1 MAGSS
6 NKDDKIPLIRLTAIQ
21 YVIALILVILVSGL
35 WRLQVLGAQNY
46 RALAQ
51 ANRIR
56 KVPILAPRGKIYDRY
71 GRLIVDNYPSV
82 TCFLVPEQ
90 AHDLEAD
97 IPLIAE
103 GLHMQPDQLRAVLK
117 RYQHQPKYQ
126 PIPLLQDITPNEQ
139 AFIAAHANELPEL
152 ETIEEERRLY
162 PSNGF
167 LAHVLGY
174 VGEVSED
181 MLDDPRYAFYQPGD
195 VVGRSG
201 VEESYDSILRGQDGS
216 RDVIVDSRGRQLG
229 ALGIE
234 PAIPGK
240 SLRLT
245 IDLDIQKAAEEAMGP
260 REGAIVAIDPRTGEV
275 LAMVSRP
282 TFDPNQFTSGI
293 HRKEWDALITNPEHP
308 LMNKAIQA
316 QLAPGSTFK
325 ILEAIAG
332 LQEGIAQNLKVDC
345 HGGAVF
351 YGRYFKC
358 WISARHEGHGI
369 TDVSK
374 GIYQSCDVFF
384 YTLAE
389 KLGIDKIA
397 YWGHKF
403 GLGEKTGIDLPNE
416 ASGTMP
422 SPEWKM
428 RNYHQKW
435 FPGETISVGIG
446 QGALAVT
453 PIQLI
458 RAIAGVGTGG
468 VMKRPHV
475 VFPSEIPANQ
485 KEYYQNRFPGSGDQ
499 TIHIDPANWQ
509 IVTDAMA
516 QVTTFAGTAGMAHL
530 DGIDFAGK
538 TGSAQ
543 IVSNAY
549 KASVG
554 GGKKLND
561 TAWFVGMSPRRNPE
575 IAVVVLWQHGS
586 EGYLSARLAARVIEA
601 YVNKQRREANNLP
614 EVATT
619 AKPEQ
624 SKAPSVL
631 PDAQTDKTSP
641 ASGGKQKTIGSLHA
655 IPSVHL
661 RAHPSLTEPATTEMA
676 ALWTGPEY
684 GPRNAAGKPIPR
696 RIAALFPMPA
706 GTALHAGTFLLPLER
721 SAPAIRRSRRNAA
734 GPSSHRLRQSRS
746 RTGM

>member
-1 MAGSS
+1 MSG
-6 NKDDKIPLIRLTAIQ
+6 NYDKDEKIPAFKLTAMQ
-21 YVIALILVILVSGL
+21 YVIAIILVILVSGL

-56 KVPILAPRGKIYDRY
+56 KVPILAPRGKIYDRD
-71 GRLIVDNYPSV
+71 GRLLVDNYPSV
-82 TCFLVPEQ
+82 TCFLVPDQ

-103 GLHMQPDQLRAVLK
+103 GLHMQPDQLRATLL
-117 RYQHQPKYQ
+117 RYKHQPKYQ
-126 PIPLLQDITPNEQ
+126 PIPLQQDIAPDEQ
-139 AFIAAHANELPEL
+139 AFIAAHNNELPEL
-152 ETIEEERRLY
+152 ETIEEQRRLY

-167 LAHVLGY
+167 AAHLIGY
-174 VGEVSED
+174 VGEVSEE

-201 VEESYDSILRGQDGS
+201 VEESYDPILRGQDGS
-216 RDVIVDSRGRQLG
+216 RDVVVDSHGRELG

-234 PAIPGK
+234 PAVPGK
-240 SLRLT
+240 SLKLT
-245 IDLDIQKAAEEAMGP
+245 IDLDVQKAAEEALGS
-260 REGAIVAIDPRTGEV
+260 REGAIVAIDPRTGDV

-282 TFDPNQFTSGI
+282 TFDPNQFAIRI

-325 ILEAIAG
+325 LLEAIAG
-332 LQEGIAQNLKVDC
+332 LQEGIAENLKVDC
-345 HGGAVF
+345 HGGATF

-358 WISARHEGHGI
+358 WIAARHQSHGI
-369 TDVSK
+369 TDISK
-374 GIYQSCDVFF
+374 GIFQSCDVYF

-397 YWGHKF
+397 AWGHKF

-416 ASGTMP
+416 AAGIMP

-435 FPGETISVGIG
+435 FAGETISVGIG

-458 RAIAGVGTGG
+458 RAVGGLASGG
-468 VMKRPHV
+468 VLKRPHV
-475 VFPSEIPANQ
+475 VFPDEVPANL
-485 KEYYQNRFPGSGDQ
+485 KDYYQEQFPGSGNQ
-499 TIHIDPANWQ
+499 TIPISPANWE

-516 QVTTFAGTAGMAHL
+516 KVLTFAGTAGMAQL
-530 DGIDFAGK
+530 NGIDFAGK
-538 TGSAQ
+538 TGTAQ

-554 GGKKLND
+554 GGHKLSD
-561 TAWFVGMSPRRNPE
+561 TAWFVGVTPRRNPE
-575 IAVVVLWQHGS
+575 IAVVVLWQNGS
-586 EGYLSARLAARVIEA
+586 EGYFSARLAAHVVAA
-601 YVNKQRREANNLP
+601 YVDKQRRKANNLP
-614 EVATT
+614 LVATGT
-619 AKPEQ
+619 KP
-624 SKAPSVL
+624 AP
-631 PDAQTDKTSP
+631 KTQ
-641 ASGGKQKTIGSLHA
+641 AS
-655 IPSVHL
+655 
-661 RAHPSLTEPATTEMA
+661 AHPPGQPQTEMA
-676 ALWTGPEY
+676 ALWTAPAGAPNPYAGLKPVPASIASKFPLGP
-684 GPRNAAGKPIPR
+684 GKNLRAGSFAFTSQNAASG
-696 RIAALFPMPA
+696 
-706 GTALHAGTFLLPLER
+706 GQE
-721 SAPAIRRSRRNAA
+721 
-734 GPSSHRLRQSRS
+734 
-746 RTGM
+746 

>member
-1 MAGSS
+1 MAGTY
-6 NKDDKIPLIRLTAIQ
+6 NKDERIPSIKLTAMQ

-46 RALAQ
+46 RALAE

-56 KVPILAPRGKIYDRY
+56 KVPILAPRGKLYDRD
-71 GRLIVDNYPSV
+71 GRLLVDNYPSV

-90 AHDLEAD
+90 ARNLQGDV
-97 IPLIAE
+97 PLIAQ
-103 GLHMQPDQLRAVLK
+103 GLHMQPDQLQAILL
-117 RYQHQPKYQ
+117 RYRRQPKYQ
-126 PIPLLQDITPNEQ
+126 PIPLQQDITPDEQ

-152 ETIEEERRLY
+152 ETIEEQRRLY

-167 LAHVLGY
+167 AAHLIGY

-201 VEESYDSILRGQDGS
+201 VEESYDPILRGQDGS
-216 RDVIVDSRGRQLG
+216 RDVIVDSHGRELG

-234 PAIPGK
+234 PAKPGK
-240 SLRLT
+240 SIKLT
-245 IDLDIQKAAEEAMGP
+245 IDLDVQEAAEEALGA
-260 REGAIVAIDPRTGEV
+260 RQGAIVAIDPRTGEV
-275 LAMVSRP
+275 LAMVSHP
-282 TFDPNQFTSGI
+282 TFDPNQFAIRI
-293 HRKEWDALITNPEHP
+293 HRDEWNKLITDPDHP

-325 ILEAIAG
+325 IIEAIAG
-332 LQEGIAQNLKVDC
+332 LQEGIAETLKVDC

-358 WISARHEGHGI
+358 WISARHQSHGI
-369 TDVSK
+369 TEIGK

-389 KLGIDKIA
+389 KMGIDMIA
-397 YWGHKF
+397 KWAHMF
-403 GLGEKTGIDLPNE
+403 GLGQKTGIDLPNE
-416 ASGTMP
+416 AAGIVP

-435 FPGETISVGIG
+435 FAGETISVGIG

-458 RAIAGVGTGG
+458 RAIAGIGSGG
-468 VMKRPHV
+468 VLKRPHV
-475 VFPSEIPANQ
+475 VFPNEVPADL
-485 KEYYQNRFPGSGDQ
+485 KDYYQDRFPGSGDQ
-499 TIHIDPANWQ
+499 VVHIDPANWQ

-516 QVTTFAGTAGMAHL
+516 QVVSFAGTAGFAHL

-554 GGKKLND
+554 GGAKLND

-575 IAVVVLWQHGS
+575 IAVVVMWQNGS
-586 EGYLSARLAARVIEA
+586 EGYFSARLAARVIEA
-601 YVNKQRREANNLP
+601 YVNKERRRDNNLMQ
-614 EVATT
+614 VA
-619 AKPEQ
+619 AKNNPDANKPASTVPVTEKDK
-624 SKAPSVL
+624 SAPST
-631 PDAQTDKTSP
+631 AT
-641 ASGGKQKTIGSLHA
+641 KQKTVGNLQR
-655 IPSVHL
+655 PRL
-661 RAHPSLTEPATTEMA
+661 ATGPPTEMA
-676 ALWTGPEY
+676 ALWTASVAHPED
-684 GPRNAAGKPIPR
+684 PDAKQLPA
-696 RIAALFPMPA
+696 RIAAAFSLTK
-706 GTALHAGTFLLPLER
+706 GTTLQAGTFLLP
-721 SAPAIRRSRRNAA
+721 PPP
-734 GPSSHRLRQSRS
+734 PSP
-746 RTGM
+746 TGGFK

>member
-1 MAGSS
+1 MAGTY
-6 NKDDKIPLIRLTAIQ
+6 NKDDRIPSFKLTVMQ
-21 YVIALILVILVSGL
+21 YVIAAILVILVSGL

-46 RALAQ
+46 RALAE

-56 KVPILAPRGKIYDRY
+56 KVPILAPRGKIYDRD
-71 GRLIVDNYPSV
+71 GRLLVDNYPSV

-90 AHDLEAD
+90 ARNLDVDL
-97 IPLIAE
+97 PLIAN
-103 GLHMQPDQLRAVLK
+103 GLHMQVDQLQAILL
-117 RYQHQPKYQ
+117 RYRHQPKYQ
-126 PIPLLQDITPNEQ
+126 PIPLQQDITPDEQ

-167 LAHVLGY
+167 AAHLIGY

-201 VEESYDSILRGQDGS
+201 VEESYDPMLRGQDGS
-216 RDVIVDSRGRQLG
+216 RDVIVDSHGRELG

-234 PAIPGK
+234 PATPGK
-240 SLRLT
+240 SVKLT
-245 IDLDIQKAAEEAMGP
+245 VDLDVQKAAEEALGP
-260 REGAIVAIDPRTGEV
+260 RQGAIIAIDPRTGEV
-275 LAMVSRP
+275 LAMVSHP
-282 TFDPNQFTSGI
+282 TFDPNQFAIRI
-293 HRKEWDALITNPEHP
+293 HRNEWNKLITDPDHP

-325 ILEAIAG
+325 IIEAIAG
-332 LQEGIAQNLKVDC
+332 LQEGIAETMKVDC

-358 WISARHEGHGI
+358 WITARHQSHGVTDI
-369 TDVSK
+369 TK

-397 YWGHKF
+397 EWGHKF
-403 GLGEKTGIDLPNE
+403 GLGQKTGIDLPNE
-416 ASGTMP
+416 AVGIMP

-435 FPGETISVGIG
+435 FAGETISVGIG
-446 QGALAVT
+446 QGAVAVT

-458 RAIAGVGTGG
+458 RAIAGIGSGG
-468 VMKRPHV
+468 VLKRPHV
-475 VFPSEIPANQ
+475 VFPDEIPADL
-485 KEYYQNRFPGSGDQ
+485 KDYYKDQFPGSGDQ
-499 TIHIDPANWQ
+499 VVHIDPANWEV
-509 IVTDAMA
+509 VTDAMT
-516 QVTTFAGTAGMAHL
+516 QVTTMGGTAGLAHL
-530 DGIDFAGK
+530 EGIDFAGK

-554 GGKKLND
+554 GGARLND

-575 IAVVVLWQHGS
+575 IAVVVMWQNGS
-586 EGYLSARLAARVIEA
+586 EGYFSARLAAHVIEA
-601 YVNKQRREANNLP
+601 YVNKERLRDHNLMQ
-614 EVATT
+614 VA
-619 AKPEQ
+619 AKTNPTPAATPAVPAKEKSVPDATKPKSVGQ
-624 SKAPSVL
+624 LHSPRVAPAPS
-631 PDAQTDKTSP
+631 
-641 ASGGKQKTIGSLHA
+641 
-655 IPSVHL
+655 
-661 RAHPSLTEPATTEMA
+661 TEMA
-676 ALWTGPEY
+676 ALWTASTTHPAD
-684 GPRNAAGKPIPR
+684 PAARKLPSRINAA
-696 RIAALFPMPA
+696 FSMPKDI
-706 GTALHAGTFLLPLER
+706 TLQAGTFVLP
-721 SAPAIRRSRRNAA
+721 PH
-734 GPSSHRLRQSRS
+734 PPPH
-746 RTGM
+746 TGGGR